1 MKNLNKE
8 IYNDVKDFVYHAIC
22 REVEYDIRMGLGI
35 ICGFMYDCMYA
46 IKSEIKNKEKNEGI
60 S

>member
-8 IYNDVKDFVYHAIC
+8 IYNDVHNFAYRTIC
-22 REVEYDIRMGLGI
+22 REVEYDLRIDLDI
-35 ICGFMYDCMYA
+35 LCGFMYDCMYA
-46 IKSEIKNKEKNEGI
+46 IKSEINNKEKNEGI